1 MILARKGFR
10 KMLRNRMPD
19 KYDVIVIGLGAMG
32 SATLYQLASR
42 GVRALGIEQF
52 AIPHA
57 KGSYHGYSRMIRMAY
72 YEHKDYVPLLR
83 QAFSLGGL
91 NLASWRSTPSC
102 IRMGIVRR

>member
-1 MILARKGFR
+1 
-10 KMLRNRMPD
+10 MPD

-72 YEHKDYVPLLR
+72 YEHKDYVPLRR

-91 NLASWRSTPSC
+91 NLASWRLGVQPLPASGWELCAADRPDA
-102 IRMGIVRR
+102 R